1 MKKGRFLWSAHRIT
15 ERQKAGKA
23 RNIKGKQL
31 KNSRNTVSR
40 QHVVHR
46 SSANDN
52 QLHIAMYGKPTNVK
66 FVGFFELN
74 IGSRFQNQKGAIN
87 MLCMECGA
95 KAEKGLTTDVTDLGS
110 CLVIVRNV
118 PCYKCIECNEVIYTA
133 DVVKQLENI
142 IEQAKKV
149 MQEISIADYSKVA

>member
-1 MKKGRFLWSAHRIT
+1 MWFAYRIT
-15 ERQKAGKA
+15 EKQKAGKA
-23 RNIKGKQL
+23 RNIKEKQL
-31 KNSRNTVSR
+31 KNSRNTVSK
-40 QHVVHR
+40 QLVVHR
-46 SSANDN
+46 SSARDN

-118 PCYKCIECNEVIYTA
+118 PCYKCIECNEVVYTA

-149 MQEISIADYSKVA
+149 MQEISIVDYSKVA